1 MVSGKANNSPT
12 VLQQLQAAK
21 NIPVE
26 LKQIFQEEAE
36 EHLLYIYE
44 SLDSLKQSPRNKE
57 AVSQI
62 RRSAHTLKGAAGAVG
77 MEAITRLSHRM
88 EDLLDHVT
96 EQPRG
101 IDSDNRH
108 LLLETADLLQDLTAH
123 DVGDMQAIS
132 ARLHNTY
139 TRYELQL
146 GSAPNAIATPSAAE
160 SWKASEP
167 NLHAAN
173 TIPEVRES
181 PKESHQDEQFLRVPL
196 KRLDQ
201 LVGTIGEMIVNRSV
215 MNQRLADVHA
225 RIAST
230 FSILERMQ
238 LASFEL
244 QTNHNLEAADFLN
257 DERAGALGENSLASN
272 GLGTLDQ
279 DSDFYLLAK
288 MLNEGCN
295 DVEFITREMRKL
307 KMELESLLRRQ
318 DRFNREAQTSLLRIR
333 MVPLSNVVS
342 KLQRT
347 VRAVS
352 SNLDKRIELVVKG
365 DHTELDKTVMDQMI
379 APLQHLIRNA
389 MDHGIESPTER
400 ERLGK
405 PLEAQLHLEALYQGT
420 QVTLKLSDDGRGINF
435 DRLREKAIESG
446 KIGPHDATT
455 YEEKC
460 RLLFLPGITTAANLT
475 DVSGRGVGMD
485 IVREAVVRL
494 NGNIRVQSEINRGTT
509 FTIQLPISVGVTQVL
524 MVEAAN
530 RKFAIPRQAIG
541 KITRLDFS
549 AVSRSG
555 RKSLVQ
561 VDNQMMELRDLAN
574 HLELPSRL
582 YTNPDEAP
590 LILIIQAGADQ
601 IAMIVESI
609 EGCEE
614 VVVKS
619 LGSHLRQIPGLMGAT
634 IEGDGTVVPILDPMD
649 IVGRDSSDITE
660 VADAARSGNPLRVST
675 AMVIDDSIS
684 VRRATTHLLQTAGWD
699 IVTAKNGI
707 DALEKLDE
715 METPPD
721 IFLCDMEMPRMDGI
735 ELVKRLRKQPEFQS
749 TPFVMITSRSADSH
763 SALAFDAGVS
773 NYLVKPY
780 HDEQLLE
787 LVNELVQIA
796 WETVDA

>member
-1 MVSGKANNSPT
+1 MVSGKANNPPT

-36 EHLLYIYE
+36 EQLLYIYE

-57 AVSQI
+57 AVSQV

-88 EDLLDHVT
+88 EDLLDHVA

-101 IDSDNRH
+101 INSDHRH

-123 DVGDMQAIS
+123 DVGDMEAIS
-132 ARLHNTY
+132 ARLQNTY
-139 TRYELQL
+139 TRYEMQL
-146 GSAPNAIATPSAAE
+146 GSATGAIATPSAAA
-160 SWKASEP
+160 SWKVSESP
-167 NLHAAN
+167 
-173 TIPEVRES
+173 RES
-181 PKESHQDEQFLRVPL
+181 QQDEQFLRVPL

-244 QTNHNLEAADFLN
+244 QSNHNLEAADFLN
-257 DERAGALGENSLASN
+257 DELAGPLGENSLASTE
-272 GLGTLDQ
+272 LGTLDQ
-279 DSDFYLLAK
+279 DSDFYLLAQ

-352 SNLDKRIELVVKG
+352 SKLDKRIELVVKG

-405 PLEAQLHLEALYQGT
+405 PLESQLHLEALYQGT

-446 KIGPHDATT
+446 KIGLHDATT

-475 DVSGRGVGMD
+475 DVSGRGVGLD

-524 MVEAAN
+524 MVETAD

-541 KITRLDFS
+541 KITRLDVS
-549 AVSRSG
+549 AVIRSG
-555 RKSLVQ
+555 QKSLVQ

-601 IAMIVESI
+601 IAVIVESI

-649 IVGRDSSDITE
+649 IVGRDSGDITE
-660 VADAARSGNPLRVST
+660 VADATRQGNPLRVPT

-699 IVTAKNGI
+699 IVTAKNGV

-780 HDEQLLE
+780 HDEQLLK